1 MNNYDDTE
9 SKTNCYEKC
18 QYYYFINELKEYSC
32 TLNQNCP
39 ERYNML
45 IQEKSKCID
54 NCKNDNIYKYEYNN
68 LCYENCPNN
77 KISSFED
84 KYHCMDENDINN
96 YKNKNIN
103 ESVLENIKEYLLN
116 NYNKTKN
123 GVDIDVETKNVL
135 VTVTNTFNQIN
146 NVDKNTTTI
155 NLGECEKNLLII
167 IIFPKMRH
175 YIY

>member
-1 MNNYDDTE
+1 
-9 SKTNCYEKC
+9 
-18 QYYYFINELKEYSC
+18 
-32 TLNQNCP
+32 
-39 ERYNML
+39 ML

-84 KYHCMDENDINN
+84 KYLCMDENDINN

-146 NVDKNTTTI
+146 KVDKNTTTI
-155 NLGECEKNLLII
+155 NLGECEKKLINYYNI
-167 IIFPKMRH
+167 SENEMRH